1 MTVCTPLY
9 ISSEMDKM
17 VMWNSFLHQND
28 WKHISPL
35 TYGNRPI
42 ILRSSVLTTNIAV
55 ESSLQRYV

>member
-1 MTVCTPLY
+1 
-9 ISSEMDKM
+9 MDKM